1 MKKRTA
7 VSALLAAVSL
17 AWALTAQAEPG
28 VSDGTILI
36 GQSAPLSGPAEEL
49 GKEMKAGA
57 QLYFDHINRQGGIN
71 GRKIELRSL
80 DDGYEPERT
89 TSNTKQLIEKDG
101 VFSLFGF
108 VGTPTSQAALQ
119 VSNPAKV
126 PFVGAFTGSDAL
138 RTPFNRLVFNIR
150 AGYGDESEKI
160 VDQVTSLNVRN
171 IAVFY
176 QNDSFGKT
184 ALASIE
190 KALAK
195 RGLKPVATGTVE
207 RNSQDVAAA
216 VKSIGAAKPDMVIL
230 VSTYKSCAAF
240 IKSLRAAG
248 AAPQFFTMSFVGSHA
263 LARELGSSG
272 AGIGISQVAPYPWT
286 ATTPVVREYQ
296 KLLKQAGGN
305 QELSYV
311 SLEGFIAAKV
321 FAEGIKRAGKDL
333 SRDKFITAMEGLR
346 NFDVGGFTVNF
357 GPANHNGSSYV
368 ELTVIR
374 QDGTIKN

>member
-7 VSALLAAVSL
+7 VCALLGAFSL
-17 AWALTAQAEPG
+17 AFATNSGAETG
-28 VSDGTILI
+28 ISDGTILV
-36 GQSAPLSGPAEEL
+36 GQSATLSGHAEEL
-49 GKEMKAGA
+49 GKDMKAGA
-57 QLYFDHINRQGGIN
+57 QLYFDHVNSQGGVN

-89 TSNTKQLIEKDG
+89 AANTRQLIEKDG
-101 VFSLFGF
+101 VFSLFGY

-126 PFVGAFTGSDAL
+126 PFVGAFSGSDAL

-150 AGYGDESEKI
+150 AGYSDESEKI
-160 VDQVTSLNVRN
+160 VEQFTSLNVRN

-190 KALAK
+190 KALGK

-207 RNSQDVAAA
+207 RNSLDVAAA
-216 VKSIGAAKPDMVIL
+216 VKTIAAAKPDMVIL
-230 VSTYKSCAAF
+230 VSTYKSCATF
-240 IKSLRAAG
+240 IKSLRATG
-248 AAPQFFTMSFVGSHA
+248 SAPQFYTLSFVGGQA
-263 LARELGSSG
+263 LSRELGSSG
-272 AGIGISQVAPYPWT
+272 AGVGISQVAPYPWT

-321 FAEGIKRAGKDL
+321 FVEGLKRAGKDL
-333 SRDKFITAMEGLR
+333 TRDKFINAMEGLR
-346 NFDVGGFTVNF
+346 NFDVGGFTISF
-357 GPANHNGSSYV
+357 GPNNHNGSSYV

-374 QDGTIKN
+374 QDGSIKN